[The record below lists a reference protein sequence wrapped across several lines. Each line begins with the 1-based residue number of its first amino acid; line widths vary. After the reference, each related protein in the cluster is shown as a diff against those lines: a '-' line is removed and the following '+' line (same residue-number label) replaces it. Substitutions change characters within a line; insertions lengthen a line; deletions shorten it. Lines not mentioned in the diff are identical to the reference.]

1 MQRVGAMDKALR
13 LARKSASD
21 MEEEIAY
28 LKKQLI
34 IGGSTLDN
42 VLSAE
47 ARLYDA
53 RAKEIN
59 YLAEKQKS
67 QITVLAGLGLLLKTL
82 GGQ

>member
-1 MQRVGAMDKALR
+1 MDSSA

-28 LKKQLI
+28 LKKQFT

-53 RAKEIN
+53 RARK
-59 YLAEKQKS
+59 
-67 QITVLAGLGLLLKTL
+67 
-82 GGQ
+82 